1 MTTIERGMVIDI
13 NLDPVQGSE
22 TGKVR
27 PCVVVTN
34 DIYNARVPV
43 IQVVPITTWNEKKA
57 RIKTNVTL
65 EPSTINGLDKKSV
78 ADCLQT
84 RPIDYRLRLSR
95 VRGKLEQDDM
105 RLIDEA
111 LKVVFNLDFKN
122 F

>member
-1 MTTIERGMVIDI
+1 MTTMERGMIIDI
-13 NLDPVQGSE
+13 DLDPVQGSE

-34 DIYNARVPV
+34 DVYNARVPV
-43 IQVVPITTWNEKKA
+43 IQVVPITAWNEKKA

-65 EPSTINGLDKKSV
+65 TPSVINGLDKKSV

-84 RPIDYRLRLSR
+84 RPIDYHLRLSR

-105 RLIDEA
+105 RLIDQA
-111 LKVVFNLDFKN
+111 LKVVFSLK
-122 F
+122 